1 MLTILS
7 LLFKL
12 AGVAFLCI
20 AAIGVMRL
28 SDPFQRMH
36 AATKAGTLGAGL
48 VIIGAV
54 IAHGALDA
62 TIMGILTVLFLLL
75 TVPVAGHLLGRAA
88 YVSGARLSLRGGD
101 ALKGILERSSR
112 PLDERLG
119 WLTEEEPRSFGATEQ
134 SARTKM
140 RPSPQRRSVTTL
152 PSLEAVRFAVIDRHV
167 DEVAT
172 RACAI
177 ARNHKA
183 SLSAHVVID
192 SAAIECAEDQAR
204 MRQQIRERA
213 GQAIQALKS
222 CGAKEASEATL
233 HYDEG
238 DAELLLTSADAGETL
253 LVLPCDGW
261 FHHDVPQERARMTWE
276 PDGLLRLPTVHKG
289 PVLYA
294 SSQPL
299 DTMAPTLVVRD
310 RGEDHLP
317 ALLEWALLSNLW
329 EASRLVHVV
338 TGEAADQKS
347 ISDIAGA
354 FGLDYQARSMKTDE
368 CTIPPD
374 VATARA
380 VLLGQT
386 PRPLRTRWFGS
397 HWRDRIA
404 PGLRAEILVMEKQV

>member
-7 LLFKL
+7 ILFKL

-62 TIMGILTVLFLLL
+62 TIMGILTVVFLLL
-75 TVPVAGHLLGRAA
+75 TVPVAGHLLGRAS
-88 YVSGARLSLRGGD
+88 YVSGARLSLRGDD

-119 WLTEEEPRSFGATEQ
+119 WLAEEEPRAVGTERAQ
-134 SARTKM
+134 SPKSQ
-140 RPSPQRRSVTTL
+140 PSQQRRPVVTL
-152 PSLEAVRFAVIDRHV
+152 PALETVRFALIDRHV

-177 ARNHKA
+177 ARNRKA
-183 SLSAHVVID
+183 SLSAHVIID
-192 SAAIECAEDQAR
+192 AAAIECAENEAR

-213 GQAIQALKS
+213 AQAIQSLKS
-222 CGAKEASEATL
+222 CGVKEAGEATL

-238 DAELLLTSADAGETL
+238 DAEKLLTSGDGGETL

-261 FHHDVPQERARMTWE
+261 FHHDVPQERARTTWE
-276 PDGLLRLPTVHKG
+276 PDGLLRLPAVHKG

-294 SSQPL
+294 SSQPPA
-299 DTMAPTLVVRD
+299 TMAPVLVVRD

-317 ALLEWALLSNLW
+317 ALLEWALLANIW
-329 EASRLVHVV
+329 EVTRLVHVV
-338 TGEAADQKS
+338 TSEAAARMS
-347 ISDIAGA
+347 ISDIAHA
-354 FGLDYQARSMKTDE
+354 FGLDYEARSMKTDE

-374 VATARA
+374 VATASA
-380 VLLGQT
+380 LLLGQT
-386 PRPLRTRWFGS
+386 PRPLRTQWFGS